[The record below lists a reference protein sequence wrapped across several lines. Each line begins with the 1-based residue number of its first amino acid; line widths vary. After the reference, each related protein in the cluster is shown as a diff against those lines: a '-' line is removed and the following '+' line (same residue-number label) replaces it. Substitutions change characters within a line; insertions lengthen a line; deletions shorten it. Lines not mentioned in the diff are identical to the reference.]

1 MYTKATKS
9 ERSKAIDEQEICFK
23 SLPIPRIKPHVS
35 EVLMQTPTDGYF
47 YILLNGMYAG
57 STTTAWMYIADDDGR
72 ARQFVDRSKVVNY
85 LINLSFKGY
94 NLDLVKVI
102 QEFDFDKGGEFSEK
116 THTEMV
122 LEKRKRG
129 NGKYR
134 THELQG

>member
-1 MYTKATKS
+1 
-9 ERSKAIDEQEICFK
+9 
-23 SLPIPRIKPHVS
+23 
-35 EVLMQTPTDGYF
+35 
-47 YILLNGMYAG
+47 MYAG